1 MCPLLALPN
10 PKFFLLGLFTILM
23 RQTKQAV
30 RAIKQSISLDVYGK
44 LTFSQSQ
51 PSTDSIH
58 IESLGQVIS
67 MFVDR

>member
-1 MCPLLALPN
+1 VPTTSTAN
-10 PKFFLLGLFTILM
+10 PKVFLLRPFTVLM
-23 RQTKQAV
+23 RHTKQAV
-30 RAIKQSISLDVYGK
+30 RAIKQSISLDVYVK

-67 MFVDR
+67 MFVER